1 MQIEKI
7 KISDL
12 LEYKYNAKEHPQWQ
26 IEQIIASI
34 KQFGFNDSIA
44 IDENNTIIEGHGR
57 LYALQELG
65 ETEVECIRLSHLD
78 EEQKKAYILAHNKLT
93 MNTDFDLDLLQLE
106 LDNII
111 DIDMSDFGFTIDP
124 LIEVV
129 EDDFDEGEKE
139 VIEQREPIA
148 KLGDLYQLGEHFLM
162 CGDSTDFTAVKK
174 LCGETLMDLLV
185 TDPPYN
191 VNYEGGTKDALT
203 IVNDNMSDVKF
214 REFLKD
220 AFACANG
227 VMRPG
232 AAFYI
237 WHAGLEGINFHSAC
251 RDIGWTVRQILI
263 WNKNQMAIGRQD
275 YQWKH
280 EPCLYGWKDGAA
292 HYFVDDRSL
301 VTVLE
306 KESELKKMTKSELIN
321 YILEIQEQTA
331 TTVINEVKPSR
342 NGLHPTMKP
351 LRLIERLVRNSS
363 KKGENVL
370 DLFNGSGSTLMVC
383 EQLGRRYF
391 GMELDPRYV
400 DATIERWEEFTGKK
414 AVKIYSDNQDNEAED
429 EEETEK

>member
-1 MQIEKI
+1 MQIEKV
-7 KISDL
+7 KIADL
-12 LEYKYNAKEHPQWQ
+12 LEYKNNAKEHPQWQ
-26 IEQIIASI
+26 IEQIVESI
-34 KQFGFNDSIA
+34 EKFGFNDPIA
-44 IDENNTIIEGHGR
+44 IDENNIIIEGHGR
-57 LYALQELG
+57 LYALQEMG
-65 ETEVECIRLSHLD
+65 AEEVECIRLSHLG
-78 EEQKKAYILAHNKLT
+78 ENEKKAYILAHNKLT
-93 MNTDFDLDLLQLE
+93 MNTEFDADLLAQE
-106 LDNII
+106 LGEIEG
-111 DIDMSDFGFTIDP
+111 IDMSSFGFLMDP

-129 EDDFDEGEKE
+129 EDDFDDEAA
-139 VIEQREPIA
+139 IEQPEPIA
-148 KLGDLYQLGEHFLM
+148 KLGDVYQLGEHFLM
-162 CGDSTDFTAVKK
+162 CGDSTDFIAIKK
-174 LCGETLMDLLV
+174 LCGEALMDLLV

-191 VNYEGGTKDALT
+191 VAYEGKTEDALT
-203 IVNDNMSDVKF
+203 IENDNMDDAKF
-214 REFLKD
+214 REFLKA
-220 AFACANG
+220 AFACADG

-237 WHAGLEGINFHSAC
+237 WHADSEGFNFRGAC
-251 RDIGWTVRQILI
+251 RDIGWTVRQCLI
-263 WNKNQMAIGRQD
+263 WNKNQMVLGRQD

-292 HYFVDDRSL
+292 HYFVDDRNL
-301 VTVLE
+301 LTVLE
-306 KESELKKMTKSELIN
+306 EESELKKMSKAELIN

-383 EQLGRRYF
+383 EQLGRRYY

-414 AVKIYSDNQDNEAED
+414 AVKIFSDNQDSE
-429 EEETEK
+429 

>member
-1 MQIEKI
+1 MQIEKV
-7 KISDL
+7 KIADL
-12 LEYKYNAKEHPQWQ
+12 LEYKNNAKEHPQWQ
-26 IEQIIASI
+26 IEQIVESI
-34 KQFGFNDSIA
+34 EKFGFNDPIA

-57 LYALQELG
+57 LYALQEMG
-65 ETEVECIRLSHLD
+65 AEEVECIRLSHLG
-78 EEQKKAYILAHNKLT
+78 ENEKKAYILAHNKLT
-93 MNTDFDLDLLQLE
+93 MNTEFDADLLAQE
-106 LDNII
+106 LGEIEG
-111 DIDMSDFGFTIDP
+111 IDMSSFGFLMDP

-129 EDDFDEGEKE
+129 EDDFDDEAA
-139 VIEQREPIA
+139 IEQPEPIA
-148 KLGDLYQLGEHFLM
+148 KLGDVYQLGEHFLM
-162 CGDSTDFTAVKK
+162 CGDSTDFIAVKK
-174 LCGETLMDLLV
+174 LCGEAMMDLLV

-191 VNYEGGTKDALT
+191 VAYEGKTEDALT
-203 IVNDNMSDVKF
+203 IENDNMDDAKF
-214 REFLKD
+214 REFLKA
-220 AFACANG
+220 AFACADG

-237 WHAGLEGINFHSAC
+237 WHADSEGFNFRGAC
-251 RDIGWTVRQILI
+251 RDIGWTVRQCLI
-263 WNKNQMAIGRQD
+263 WNKNQMVLGRQD

-292 HYFVDDRSL
+292 HYFVDDRNL
-301 VTVLE
+301 LTVLE
-306 KESELKKMTKSELIN
+306 EESELKKMSKAELIN

-414 AVKIYSDNQDNEAED
+414 AVKISSNNQDSE
-429 EEETEK
+429 

>member
-1 MQIEKI
+1 MQIEKV
-7 KISDL
+7 KIADL
-12 LEYKYNAKEHPQWQ
+12 LEYKNNAKEHPQWQ
-26 IEQIIASI
+26 IEQIVESI
-34 KQFGFNDSIA
+34 EKFGFNDPIA
-44 IDENNTIIEGHGR
+44 IDENNIIIEGHGR
-57 LYALQELG
+57 LYALQEMG
-65 ETEVECIRLSHLD
+65 AEEVECIRLSHLG
-78 EEQKKAYILAHNKLT
+78 ENEKKAYILAHNKLT
-93 MNTDFDLDLLQLE
+93 MNTEFDADLLAQE
-106 LDNII
+106 LGEIEG
-111 DIDMSDFGFTIDP
+111 IDMSSFGFLMDP

-129 EDDFDEGEKE
+129 EDDFDDEAA
-139 VIEQREPIA
+139 IEQPEPIA
-148 KLGDLYQLGEHFLM
+148 KLGDVYQLGEHFLM
-162 CGDSTDFTAVKK
+162 CGDSTDFIAVKK
-174 LCGETLMDLLV
+174 LCGEALMDLLV

-191 VNYEGGTKDALT
+191 VAYEGKTEDALT
-203 IVNDNMSDVKF
+203 IENDNMDDAKF
-214 REFLKD
+214 REFLKA
-220 AFACANG
+220 AFACADG

-237 WHAGLEGINFHSAC
+237 WHADSEGFNFRGAC
-251 RDIGWTVRQILI
+251 RDIGWTVRQCLI
-263 WNKNQMAIGRQD
+263 WNKNQMVLSRQD

-292 HYFVDDRSL
+292 HYFVDDRNL
-301 VTVLE
+301 LTVLE
-306 KESELKKMTKSELIN
+306 EESELKKMSKAELIN

-383 EQLGRRYF
+383 EQLGRRYY

-414 AVKIYSDNQDNEAED
+414 AVKIFLDNQDSE
-429 EEETEK
+429 

>member
-1 MQIEKI
+1 MQIEKV
-7 KISDL
+7 KIADL
-12 LEYKYNAKEHPQWQ
+12 LEYKNNAKEHPQWQ
-26 IEQIIASI
+26 IEQIVESI
-34 KQFGFNDSIA
+34 EKFGFNDPIA
-44 IDENNTIIEGHGR
+44 IDENNIIIEGHGR
-57 LYALQELG
+57 LYALQEMG
-65 ETEVECIRLSHLD
+65 AEEVECIRLSHLG
-78 EEQKKAYILAHNKLT
+78 ENEKKAYILAHNKLT
-93 MNTDFDLDLLQLE
+93 MNTEFDADLLAQE
-106 LDNII
+106 LGEIEG
-111 DIDMSDFGFTIDP
+111 IDMSSFGFLMDP

-129 EDDFDEGEKE
+129 EDDFDDEAA
-139 VIEQREPIA
+139 IEQPEPIA
-148 KLGDLYQLGEHFLM
+148 KLGDVYQLGEHFLM
-162 CGDSTDFTAVKK
+162 CGNSTDFIAVKK
-174 LCGETLMDLLV
+174 LCGEALMDLLV

-191 VNYEGGTKDALT
+191 VAYEGKTEDALT
-203 IVNDNMSDVKF
+203 IENDNMDDAKF

-220 AFACANG
+220 AFACADG

-237 WHAGLEGINFHSAC
+237 WHADSEGFNFRGAC
-251 RDIGWTVRQILI
+251 RDIGWTVRQCLI
-263 WNKNQMAIGRQD
+263 WNKNQMVLGRQD

-292 HYFVDDRSL
+292 HYFVDDRNL
-301 VTVLE
+301 LTVLE
-306 KESELKKMTKSELIN
+306 EESELKKMSKAELIN

-383 EQLGRRYF
+383 EQLGRRYY

-414 AVKIYSDNQDNEAED
+414 AVKIFSDNQDSE
-429 EEETEK
+429 

>member
-1 MQIEKI
+1 MQIEKV
-7 KISDL
+7 KIADL
-12 LEYKYNAKEHPQWQ
+12 LEYKNNAKEHPQWQ
-26 IEQIIASI
+26 IEQIVESI
-34 KQFGFNDSIA
+34 EKFGFNDPIA

-57 LYALQELG
+57 LYALQEMGG
-65 ETEVECIRLSHLD
+65 EEVECIRLSHLG
-78 EEQKKAYILAHNKLT
+78 ENEKKAYILAHNKLT
-93 MNTDFDLDLLQLE
+93 MNTEFDADLLAQE
-106 LDNII
+106 LGEIEG
-111 DIDMSDFGFTIDP
+111 IDMSSFGFLMDP

-129 EDDFDEGEKE
+129 EDDFDDEAA
-139 VIEQREPIA
+139 IEQPEPIA
-148 KLGDLYQLGEHFLM
+148 KLGDVYQLGEHFLM
-162 CGDSTDFTAVKK
+162 CGDSTDFIAVKK
-174 LCGETLMDLLV
+174 LCGEALMDLLV

-191 VNYEGGTKDALT
+191 VAYEGKTEDALT
-203 IVNDNMSDVKF
+203 IENDNMDDAKF
-214 REFLKD
+214 REFLKA
-220 AFACANG
+220 AFACADG

-237 WHAGLEGINFHSAC
+237 WHADSEGFNFRGAC
-251 RDIGWTVRQILI
+251 RDIGWTVRQCLI
-263 WNKNQMAIGRQD
+263 WNKNQMVLGRQD

-292 HYFVDDRSL
+292 HYFVDDRNL
-301 VTVLE
+301 LTVLE
-306 KESELKKMTKSELIN
+306 EESELKKMSKAELIN

-383 EQLGRRYF
+383 EQLGRRYY

-414 AVKIYSDNQDNEAED
+414 AVKISSDNQDSE
-429 EEETEK
+429 

>member
-1 MQIEKI
+1 MQIEKV
-7 KISDL
+7 KIADL
-12 LEYKYNAKEHPQWQ
+12 LEYKNNAKEHPQWQ
-26 IEQIIASI
+26 IEQIVESI
-34 KQFGFNDSIA
+34 EKFGFNDPIA
-44 IDENNTIIEGHGR
+44 IDENNIIIEGHGR
-57 LYALQELG
+57 LYALQEMG
-65 ETEVECIRLSHLD
+65 AEEVECIRLSHLG
-78 EEQKKAYILAHNKLT
+78 ENEKKAYILAHNKLT
-93 MNTDFDLDLLQLE
+93 MNTEFDADLLAQE
-106 LDNII
+106 LGEIEG
-111 DIDMSDFGFTIDP
+111 IDMSSFGFLMDP

-129 EDDFDEGEKE
+129 EDDFDDEAA
-139 VIEQREPIA
+139 IEQPEPIA
-148 KLGDLYQLGEHFLM
+148 KLGDVYQLGEHFLM
-162 CGDSTDFTAVKK
+162 CGDSTDFISVKK
-174 LCGETLMDLLV
+174 LCGEALMDLLV

-191 VNYEGGTKDALT
+191 VAYEGKTEDALT
-203 IVNDNMSDVKF
+203 IENDNMDDAKF

-220 AFACANG
+220 AFACADG

-237 WHAGLEGINFHSAC
+237 WHADSEGFNFRGAC
-251 RDIGWTVRQILI
+251 RDIGWTVRQCLI
-263 WNKNQMAIGRQD
+263 WNKNQMVLGRQD

-292 HYFVDDRSL
+292 HYFVDDRNL
-301 VTVLE
+301 LTVLE
-306 KESELKKMTKSELIN
+306 EESELKKMSKAELIN

-414 AVKIYSDNQDNEAED
+414 AVKISSNNQDSE
-429 EEETEK
+429 

>member
-1 MQIEKI
+1 MQIEKV

-12 LEYKYNAKEHPQWQ
+12 LEYKNNAKEHPQWQ
-26 IEQIIASI
+26 IEQIVESI
-34 KQFGFNDSIA
+34 EKFGFNDPIA

-57 LYALQELG
+57 LYALQEMG
-65 ETEVECIRLSHLD
+65 ADEVECIRLSHLG
-78 EEQKKAYILAHNKLT
+78 ENEKKAYILAHNKLT
-93 MNTDFDLDLLQLE
+93 MNTEFDADLLAQE
-106 LDNII
+106 LGEIEG
-111 DIDMSDFGFTIDP
+111 IDMSSFGFLMDP

-129 EDDFDEGEKE
+129 EDDFDDES
-139 VIEQREPIA
+139 VIEQPEPIA
-148 KLGDLYQLGEHFLM
+148 KLGDVYQLGEHFLM
-162 CGDSTDFTAVKK
+162 CGDSTDFIAVKK
-174 LCGETLMDLLV
+174 LCGDALMDLLV

-191 VNYEGGTKDALT
+191 VAYEGKTEDALT
-203 IVNDNMSDVKF
+203 IENDNMDDAKF

-220 AFACANG
+220 AFACADG

-237 WHAGLEGINFHSAC
+237 WHADSEGFNFRGAC
-251 RDIGWTVRQILI
+251 RDIGWTVRQCLI
-263 WNKNQMAIGRQD
+263 WNKNQMVLGRQD

-292 HYFVDDRSL
+292 HYFVDDRNL
-301 VTVLE
+301 LTVLE
-306 KESELKKMTKSELIN
+306 EESELKKMSKAELIN

-414 AVKIYSDNQDNEAED
+414 AVKIFSDNQDNE
-429 EEETEK
+429 

>member
-1 MQIEKI
+1 MQIEKV
-7 KISDL
+7 KIADL
-12 LEYKYNAKEHPQWQ
+12 LEYKNNAKEHPQWQ
-26 IEQIIASI
+26 IEQIVESI
-34 KQFGFNDSIA
+34 EKFGFNDPIA

-57 LYALQELG
+57 LYALQEMG
-65 ETEVECIRLSHLD
+65 AEEVECIRLSHLG
-78 EEQKKAYILAHNKLT
+78 ENEKKAYILAHNKLT
-93 MNTDFDLDLLQLE
+93 MNTEFDADLLAQE
-106 LDNII
+106 LGEIEG
-111 DIDMSDFGFTIDP
+111 IDMSSFGFLMDP

-129 EDDFDEGEKE
+129 EDDFDDEAA
-139 VIEQREPIA
+139 IEQPEPIA
-148 KLGDLYQLGEHFLM
+148 KLGDVYQLGEHFLM
-162 CGDSTDFTAVKK
+162 CGDSTDFIAVKK
-174 LCGETLMDLLV
+174 LCGEALMDLLV

-191 VNYEGGTKDALT
+191 VAYEGKTEDALT
-203 IVNDNMSDVKF
+203 IENDNMDDAKF

-220 AFACANG
+220 AFACADG

-237 WHAGLEGINFHSAC
+237 WHADSEGFNFRGAC
-251 RDIGWTVRQILI
+251 RDIGWTVRQCLI
-263 WNKNQMAIGRQD
+263 WNKNQMVLGRQD

-292 HYFVDDRSL
+292 HYFVDDRNL
-301 VTVLE
+301 LTVLE
-306 KESELKKMTKSELIN
+306 EESELKKMSKAELIN

-383 EQLGRRYF
+383 EQLGRRYY

-414 AVKIYSDNQDNEAED
+414 AVKISSNNQDSE
-429 EEETEK
+429 

>member
-1 MQIEKI
+1 MQIEKV
-7 KISDL
+7 KIADL
-12 LEYKYNAKEHPQWQ
+12 LEYKNNAKEHPQWQ
-26 IEQIIASI
+26 IEQIVESI
-34 KQFGFNDSIA
+34 EKFGFNDPIA
-44 IDENNTIIEGHGR
+44 IDENNIIIEGHGR
-57 LYALQELG
+57 LYALQEMG
-65 ETEVECIRLSHLD
+65 MEEVECIRLSHLG
-78 EEQKKAYILAHNKLT
+78 ENEKKAYILAHNKLT
-93 MNTDFDLDLLQLE
+93 MNTEFDADLLAQE
-106 LDNII
+106 LGEIEG
-111 DIDMSDFGFTIDP
+111 IDMSSFGFLMDP

-129 EDDFDEGEKE
+129 EDDFDDEAA
-139 VIEQREPIA
+139 IEQPEPIA
-148 KLGDLYQLGEHFLM
+148 KLGDVYQLGEHFLM
-162 CGDSTDFTAVKK
+162 CGDSTDFIAVKK
-174 LCGETLMDLLV
+174 LCGEALMDLLV

-191 VNYEGGTKDALT
+191 VAYEGKTEDALT
-203 IVNDNMSDVKF
+203 IENDNMDDAKF
-214 REFLKD
+214 REFLKA
-220 AFACANG
+220 AFACADG

-237 WHAGLEGINFHSAC
+237 WHADSEGFNFRGAC
-251 RDIGWTVRQILI
+251 RDIGWTVRQCLI
-263 WNKNQMAIGRQD
+263 WNKNQMVLGRQD

-292 HYFVDDRSL
+292 HYFVDDRNL
-301 VTVLE
+301 LTVLE
-306 KESELKKMTKSELIN
+306 EESELKKMSKAELIN

-414 AVKIYSDNQDNEAED
+414 AVKIFSDNQDSE
-429 EEETEK
+429 

>member
-1 MQIEKI
+1 MQIEKV
-7 KISDL
+7 KIADL
-12 LEYKYNAKEHPQWQ
+12 LEYKNNAKEHPQWQ
-26 IEQIIASI
+26 IEQIVESI
-34 KQFGFNDSIA
+34 EKFGFNDPIA
-44 IDENNTIIEGHGR
+44 IDENNIIIEGHGR
-57 LYALQELG
+57 LYALQEMG
-65 ETEVECIRLSHLD
+65 ADEVECIRLSHLG
-78 EEQKKAYILAHNKLT
+78 ENEKKAYILAHNKLT
-93 MNTDFDLDLLQLE
+93 MNTEFDADLLAQE
-106 LDNII
+106 LGEIEG
-111 DIDMSDFGFTIDP
+111 IDMSSFGFLMDP

-129 EDDFDEGEKE
+129 EDDFDDEAA
-139 VIEQREPIA
+139 IEQPEPIA
-148 KLGDLYQLGEHFLM
+148 KLGDVYQLGEHFLM
-162 CGDSTDFTAVKK
+162 CGDSTDFIAVKK
-174 LCGETLMDLLV
+174 LCGEAMMDLLV

-191 VNYEGGTKDALT
+191 VAYEGKTEDALT
-203 IVNDNMSDVKF
+203 IENDNMDDAKF
-214 REFLKD
+214 REFLKA
-220 AFACANG
+220 AFACADG

-237 WHAGLEGINFHSAC
+237 WHADSEGFNFRGAC
-251 RDIGWTVRQILI
+251 RDIGWTVRQCLI
-263 WNKNQMAIGRQD
+263 WNKNQMVLGRQD

-292 HYFVDDRSL
+292 HYFVDDRNL
-301 VTVLE
+301 LTVLE
-306 KESELKKMTKSELIN
+306 EESELKKMSKAELIN

-383 EQLGRRYF
+383 EQLGRRYY

-414 AVKIYSDNQDNEAED
+414 AVKIFSDNQDSE
-429 EEETEK
+429 

>member
-1 MQIEKI
+1 MQIEKV
-7 KISDL
+7 KIADL
-12 LEYKYNAKEHPQWQ
+12 LEYKNNAKEHPQWQ
-26 IEQIIASI
+26 IEQIVESI
-34 KQFGFNDSIA
+34 EKFGFNDPIA
-44 IDENNTIIEGHGR
+44 IDENNIIIEGHGR
-57 LYALQELG
+57 LYALQEMG
-65 ETEVECIRLSHLD
+65 ADEVECIRLSHLG
-78 EEQKKAYILAHNKLT
+78 ENEKKAYILAHNKLT
-93 MNTDFDLDLLQLE
+93 MNTEFDADLLAQE
-106 LDNII
+106 LGEIEGIN
-111 DIDMSDFGFTIDP
+111 MSSFGFLMDP

-129 EDDFDEGEKE
+129 EDDFDDEAA
-139 VIEQREPIA
+139 IEQPEPIA
-148 KLGDLYQLGEHFLM
+148 KLGDVYQLGEHFLM
-162 CGDSTDFTAVKK
+162 CGDSTDFIAVKK
-174 LCGETLMDLLV
+174 LCGEALMDLLV

-191 VNYEGGTKDALT
+191 VAYEGKTEDALT
-203 IVNDNMSDVKF
+203 IENDNMDDAKF
-214 REFLKD
+214 REFLKA
-220 AFACANG
+220 AFACADG

-237 WHAGLEGINFHSAC
+237 WHADLEGFNFRGAC
-251 RDIGWTVRQILI
+251 RDIGWTVRQCLI
-263 WNKNQMAIGRQD
+263 WNKNQMVLGRQD

-292 HYFVDDRSL
+292 HYFVDDRNL
-301 VTVLE
+301 LTVLE
-306 KESELKKMTKSELIN
+306 EESELKKMSKAELIN

-414 AVKIYSDNQDNEAED
+414 AVKIFSDNQDNE
-429 EEETEK
+429 

>member
-1 MQIEKI
+1 MQIEKV
-7 KISDL
+7 KIADL
-12 LEYKYNAKEHPQWQ
+12 LEYKNNAKEHPQWQ
-26 IEQIIASI
+26 IDQIVESI
-34 KQFGFNDSIA
+34 EKFGFNDPIA

-57 LYALQELG
+57 LYALQEMG
-65 ETEVECIRLSHLD
+65 AVEVECIRLLHLD
-78 EEQKKAYILAHNKLT
+78 ENEKKAYILAHNKLT
-93 MNTDFDLDLLQLE
+93 MNTEFDADLLAQE
-106 LDNII
+106 LGEIEG
-111 DIDMSDFGFTIDP
+111 IDMSSFGFLMDP

-129 EDDFDEGEKE
+129 EDDFSEEE
-139 VIEQREPIA
+139 TIEQPEPIA
-148 KLGDLYQLGEHFLM
+148 KLGDVYQLGEHFLM
-162 CGDSTDFTAVKK
+162 CGDSTDFIAVKK
-174 LCGETLMDLLV
+174 LCGEALMDLLV

-191 VNYEGGTKDALT
+191 VAYEGKTEDALT
-203 IVNDNMSDVKF
+203 IENDNMDDAKF

-220 AFACANG
+220 AFACADG

-237 WHAGLEGINFHSAC
+237 WHADSEGFNFRGAC
-251 RDIGWTVRQILI
+251 RDIGWTVRQCLI
-263 WNKNQMAIGRQD
+263 WNKNQMVLGRQD

-292 HYFVDDRSL
+292 HYFVDDRNL
-301 VTVLE
+301 LTVLE
-306 KESELKKMTKSELIN
+306 EESELKKMSKAELIN

-383 EQLGRRYF
+383 EQLGRHYF

-414 AVKIYSDNQDNEAED
+414 AVKIS
-429 EEETEK
+429 

>member
-1 MQIEKI
+1 MQIEKV
-7 KISDL
+7 KIADL
-12 LEYKYNAKEHPQWQ
+12 LEYKNNAKEHPQWQ
-26 IEQIIASI
+26 IEQIVESI
-34 KQFGFNDSIA
+34 EKFGFNDPIA
-44 IDENNTIIEGHGR
+44 IDENNIIIEGHGL
-57 LYALQELG
+57 LYALQEMG
-65 ETEVECIRLSHLD
+65 AEEVECIRLSHLG
-78 EEQKKAYILAHNKLT
+78 ENEKKAYILAHNKLT
-93 MNTDFDLDLLQLE
+93 MNTEFDADLLAQE
-106 LDNII
+106 LGEIEG
-111 DIDMSDFGFTIDP
+111 IDMSSFGFLMDP

-129 EDDFDEGEKE
+129 EDDFDDEAA
-139 VIEQREPIA
+139 IEQPEPIA
-148 KLGDLYQLGEHFLM
+148 KLGDVYQLGEHFLM
-162 CGDSTDFTAVKK
+162 CGDSTDFIAVKK
-174 LCGETLMDLLV
+174 LCGEALMDLLV

-191 VNYEGGTKDALT
+191 VAYEGKTEDALT
-203 IVNDNMSDVKF
+203 IENDNMDDAKF
-214 REFLKD
+214 REFLKA
-220 AFACANG
+220 AFACADG

-237 WHAGLEGINFHSAC
+237 WHADSEGFNFRGAC
-251 RDIGWTVRQILI
+251 RDIGWTVRQCLI
-263 WNKNQMAIGRQD
+263 WNKNQMVLGRQD

-292 HYFVDDRSL
+292 HYFVDDRNL
-301 VTVLE
+301 LTVLE
-306 KESELKKMTKSELIN
+306 EESELKKMSKAELIN

-383 EQLGRRYF
+383 EQLGRRYY

-414 AVKIYSDNQDNEAED
+414 AVKIFSDNQDSE
-429 EEETEK
+429 

>member
-1 MQIEKI
+1 MQIEKV
-7 KISDL
+7 KIADL
-12 LEYKYNAKEHPQWQ
+12 LEYKNNAKEHPQWQ
-26 IEQIIASI
+26 IDQIVESI
-34 KQFGFNDSIA
+34 EKFGFNDPIA

-57 LYALQELG
+57 LYALQEMG
-65 ETEVECIRLSHLD
+65 ADEVECIRLSHLG
-78 EEQKKAYILAHNKLT
+78 ENEKKAYILAHNKLT
-93 MNTDFDLDLLQLE
+93 MNTEFDADLLAQE
-106 LDNII
+106 LGEIEG
-111 DIDMSDFGFTIDP
+111 IDMSSFGFLLDP
-124 LIEVV
+124 IIEVV
-129 EDDFDEGEKE
+129 EDDFDDES
-139 VIEQREPIA
+139 VIEQPEPIA
-148 KLGDLYQLGEHFLM
+148 KLGDVYQLGEHFLM
-162 CGDSTDFTAVKK
+162 CGDSTDFIAVKK
-174 LCGETLMDLLV
+174 LCGEALMDLLV

-191 VNYEGGTKDALT
+191 VAYEGKTEDALT
-203 IVNDNMSDVKF
+203 IENDNMDDAKF
-214 REFLKD
+214 REFLKA
-220 AFACANG
+220 AFACADG

-237 WHAGLEGINFHSAC
+237 WHADSEGFNFRGAC
-251 RDIGWTVRQILI
+251 RDIGWTVRQCLI
-263 WNKNQMAIGRQD
+263 WNKNQMVLGRQD

-292 HYFVDDRSL
+292 HYFVDDRNL
-301 VTVLE
+301 LTVLE
-306 KESELKKMTKSELIN
+306 EESELKKMSKAELIN

-414 AVKIYSDNQDNEAED
+414 AVKISSNNQDSE
-429 EEETEK
+429 

>member
-1 MQIEKI
+1 MQIEKV
-7 KISDL
+7 KIADL
-12 LEYKYNAKEHPQWQ
+12 LEYKNNAKEHPQWQ
-26 IEQIIASI
+26 IEQIVESI
-34 KQFGFNDSIA
+34 EKFGFNDPIA
-44 IDENNTIIEGHGR
+44 IDENNIIIEGHGR
-57 LYALQELG
+57 LYALQEMG
-65 ETEVECIRLSHLD
+65 AEEVECIRLSHLG
-78 EEQKKAYILAHNKLT
+78 ENEKKAYILAHNKLT
-93 MNTDFDLDLLQLE
+93 MNTEFDADLLAQE
-106 LDNII
+106 LGEIEG
-111 DIDMSDFGFTIDP
+111 IDMSSFGFLMDP

-129 EDDFDEGEKE
+129 EDDFDDEAA
-139 VIEQREPIA
+139 IEQPEPIA
-148 KLGDLYQLGEHFLM
+148 KLGDVYQLGEHFLM
-162 CGDSTDFTAVKK
+162 CGDSTDFIAVKK
-174 LCGETLMDLLV
+174 LCGEAMMDLLV

-191 VNYEGGTKDALT
+191 VAYEGKTEDALT
-203 IVNDNMSDVKF
+203 IENDNMDDAKF
-214 REFLKD
+214 REFLKA
-220 AFACANG
+220 AFACADG

-237 WHAGLEGINFHSAC
+237 WHADSEGFNFRGAC
-251 RDIGWTVRQILI
+251 RDIGWTVRQCLI
-263 WNKNQMAIGRQD
+263 WNKNQMVLGRQD

-292 HYFVDDRSL
+292 HYFVDDRNL
-301 VTVLE
+301 LTVLE
-306 KESELKKMTKSELIN
+306 EESELKKMSKAELIN

-414 AVKIYSDNQDNEAED
+414 AVKIFSDNQDSE
-429 EEETEK
+429 

>member
-1 MQIEKI
+1 MQIEKV
-7 KISDL
+7 KIADL
-12 LEYKYNAKEHPQWQ
+12 LEYKNNAKEHPQWQ
-26 IEQIIASI
+26 IEQIVESI
-34 KQFGFNDSIA
+34 EKFGFNDPIA

-57 LYALQELG
+57 LYALQEMG
-65 ETEVECIRLSHLD
+65 AEEVECIRLSHLG
-78 EEQKKAYILAHNKLT
+78 ENEKKAYILAHNKLT
-93 MNTDFDLDLLQLE
+93 MNTEFDADLLAQE
-106 LDNII
+106 LGEIEG
-111 DIDMSDFGFTIDP
+111 IDMSSFGFLMDP

-129 EDDFDEGEKE
+129 EDDFDDEAA
-139 VIEQREPIA
+139 IEQPEPIA
-148 KLGDLYQLGEHFLM
+148 KLGDVYQLGEHFLM
-162 CGDSTDFTAVKK
+162 CGDSTDFIAVKK
-174 LCGETLMDLLV
+174 LCGEALMDLLV

-191 VNYEGGTKDALT
+191 VAYEGKTEDALT
-203 IVNDNMSDVKF
+203 IVNDNMDDVKF
-214 REFLKD
+214 REFLKA
-220 AFACANG
+220 AFACADG

-237 WHAGLEGINFHSAC
+237 WHADSEGFNFRGAC
-251 RDIGWTVRQILI
+251 RDIGWTVRQCLI
-263 WNKNQMAIGRQD
+263 WNKNQMVLGRQD

-292 HYFVDDRSL
+292 HYFVDDRNL
-301 VTVLE
+301 LTVLE
-306 KESELKKMTKSELIN
+306 DESELKKMSKAELIN
-321 YILEIQEQTA
+321 FILEIQDQTA

-414 AVKIYSDNQDNEAED
+414 AVKISSNNQDN
-429 EEETEK
+429 

>member
-1 MQIEKI
+1 MQIEKV
-7 KISDL
+7 KIADL
-12 LEYKYNAKEHPQWQ
+12 LEYKNNAKEHPQWQ
-26 IEQIIASI
+26 IEQIVESI
-34 KQFGFNDSIA
+34 EKFGFNDPIA

-57 LYALQELG
+57 LYALQEMG
-65 ETEVECIRLSHLD
+65 AEEVECIRLSHLG
-78 EEQKKAYILAHNKLT
+78 ENEKKAYILAHNKLT
-93 MNTDFDLDLLQLE
+93 MNTEFDADLLAQE
-106 LDNII
+106 LGEIEG
-111 DIDMSDFGFTIDP
+111 IDMSSFGFLMDP

-129 EDDFDEGEKE
+129 EDDFDDEAA
-139 VIEQREPIA
+139 IEQPEPIA
-148 KLGDLYQLGEHFLM
+148 KLGDVYQLGEHFLM
-162 CGDSTDFTAVKK
+162 CGDSTDFIAVKK
-174 LCGETLMDLLV
+174 LCGEALMDLLV

-191 VNYEGGTKDALT
+191 VAYEGKTEDALT
-203 IVNDNMSDVKF
+203 IENDNMDDAKF
-214 REFLKD
+214 REFLKA
-220 AFACANG
+220 AFACADG

-237 WHAGLEGINFHSAC
+237 WHADSEGFNFRGAC
-251 RDIGWTVRQILI
+251 RDIGWTVRQCLI
-263 WNKNQMAIGRQD
+263 WNKNQMVLGRQD

-292 HYFVDDRSL
+292 HYFVDDRNL
-301 VTVLE
+301 LTVLE
-306 KESELKKMTKSELIN
+306 EESELKKMSKAELIN
-321 YILEIQEQTA
+321 YIMEIQEQTA

-414 AVKIYSDNQDNEAED
+414 AVKIFSDNQDSE
-429 EEETEK
+429 

>member
-1 MQIEKI
+1 MQIEKV
-7 KISDL
+7 KIADL
-12 LEYKYNAKEHPQWQ
+12 LEYKNNAKEHPQWQ
-26 IEQIIASI
+26 IEQIVESI
-34 KQFGFNDSIA
+34 EKFGFNDPIA

-57 LYALQELG
+57 LYALQEMG
-65 ETEVECIRLSHLD
+65 AEEVECIRLSHLG
-78 EEQKKAYILAHNKLT
+78 ENEKKAYILAHNKLT
-93 MNTDFDLDLLQLE
+93 MNTEFDADLLAQE
-106 LDNII
+106 LGEIEG
-111 DIDMSDFGFTIDP
+111 IDMSSFGFLMDP

-129 EDDFDEGEKE
+129 EDDFDDEAA
-139 VIEQREPIA
+139 IEQPEPIA
-148 KLGDLYQLGEHFLM
+148 KLGDVYQLGEHFLM
-162 CGDSTDFTAVKK
+162 CGDSTDFIAVKK
-174 LCGETLMDLLV
+174 LCGEALMDLLV

-191 VNYEGGTKDALT
+191 VAYEGKTEDALT
-203 IVNDNMSDVKF
+203 IENDNMDDAKF

-220 AFACANG
+220 AFACADG

-237 WHAGLEGINFHSAC
+237 WHADLEGFNFRGAC
-251 RDIGWTVRQILI
+251 RDIGWTVRQCLI
-263 WNKNQMAIGRQD
+263 WNKNQMVLGRQD

-292 HYFVDDRSL
+292 HYFVDDRNL
-301 VTVLE
+301 LTVLE
-306 KESELKKMTKSELIN
+306 EESELKKMSKAELIN

-383 EQLGRRYF
+383 EQLGRRYY

-414 AVKIYSDNQDNEAED
+414 AVKIFSDNQDSE
-429 EEETEK
+429 